1 MRKLTTAGG
10 AEAAALYRPTRIL
23 LSRGDA
29 MHSMPMW
36 HSMSMFGFVD
46 VILAGVIVLTILIAV
61 IATVPD
67 LVRTMKIHS
76 M

>member
-1 MRKLTTAGG
+1 
-10 AEAAALYRPTRIL
+10 
-23 LSRGDA
+23 

-46 VILAGVIVLTILIAV
+46 VILAGVTVLTILIAV
-61 IATVPD
+61 IATIPD
-67 LVRTMKIHS
+67 LVRTMRIHS